1 MNFLQSW
8 RRDAIINIKLLFF
21 LFFFSRLCAIREMM
35 NAWNVY
41 YFPTIFYELHFFFY
55 FLLRNLSFSFHN
67 LRLSIDKIR
76 VSFPREKKELYN
88 YRVMSTE
95 FFHERMRKFDKSFFL
110 SRDKFNAFSPYKC
123 IFCERSKEF
132 FIVGETEK
140 HARPCLN
147 SRDILTNNSY
157 FFVLWNTYNFVV
169 SY

>member
-1 MNFLQSW
+1 MFIIFRQFSTNF
-8 RRDAIINIKLLFF
+8 I
-21 LFFFSRLCAIREMM
+21 FFFIFYCEIYLSR
-35 NAWNVY
+35 
-41 YFPTIFYELHFFFY
+41 FTIF
-55 FLLRNLSFSFHN
+55 S
-67 LRLSIDKIR
+67 LSIDKIR

-157 FFVLWNTYNFVV
+157 FFVL
-169 SY
+169 